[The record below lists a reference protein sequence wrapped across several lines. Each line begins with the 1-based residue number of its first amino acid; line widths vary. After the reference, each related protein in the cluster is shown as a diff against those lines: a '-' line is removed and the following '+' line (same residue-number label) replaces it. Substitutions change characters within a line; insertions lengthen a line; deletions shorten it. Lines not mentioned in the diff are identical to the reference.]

1 MKGMQMMTKISFL
14 RRPIVNSLLAMIIMI
29 LTTIGAT
36 WMFMPLIQNQ
46 MNKVVSAES
55 TFLMWVE
62 IGRLVVPM
70 AFFIGFTILCVYY
83 INNFKNHL
91 QLLNGQ
97 IVLLDNNIE
106 IHGRSKKALIPE
118 LSIVR
123 LIKMEHPVMKMR
135 IPGLK
140 ENPRTLLLVWKGR
153 DRLMSFP
160 VRESLIGEKAFKEIV
175 SVLGERE
182 GYVDDQ
188 NSIRPILKEL
198 KLNNITI
205 SRFLGKRYDI
215 QDGVVKD

>member
-14 RRPIVNSLLAMIIMI
+14 RKPIVNSLVAMIIMI
-29 LTTIGAT
+29 LTAIAAT
-36 WMFMPLIQNQ
+36 WMFVPLIQDQ

-62 IGRLVVPM
+62 IGRFVVPVI
-70 AFFIGFTILCVYY
+70 FFVGFAILCVYY
-83 INNFKNHL
+83 INNFRNHL

-123 LIKMEHPVMKMR
+123 LIKIEHPVMKMK

-175 SVLGERE
+175 SILGERE
-182 GYVDDQ
+182 GYIDDQ

-198 KLNNITI
+198 KLNNIPI
-205 SRFLGKRYDI
+205 SRFLGKRHDI
-215 QDGVVKD
+215 QAGVARN